1 MELQEKR
8 ILIVGGYGQVGAN
21 IAHLIRKADSA
32 VELILA
38 GRNPQKGELLAKEL
52 THAET
57 AYIDL
62 EEGFT
67 LAQFREIDLI
77 ISALDDHSNI
87 LREEAILNGIACI
100 TVSELADQ
108 ISTTAFLGLHKTISA
123 PVVFA
128 GHWQAGLLTLV
139 VKQMASGFSTITDIE
154 TAGLYDQRDPVGPL
168 VAEEVSGFVAQALI
182 RQNGNWLYVDS
193 KNNARSI
200 TLYGESSAIGHP
212 MSTLDVPSIAA
223 FTSARN
229 IRFDFI
235 IGESIGSGKGLR
247 ASHDLY
253 IEIEG
258 ISLSGERK
266 KVRTILSGPKGNSH
280 LTAVGVYLIA
290 ERILG
295 LNGQTAQK
303 TGGLYLPE
311 TIVSS
316 DNFTNRL
323 AEFGIQTIEE
333 NVKCSLP
340 FTTI

>member
-1 MELQEKR
+1 MRLREKR
-8 ILIVGGYGQVGAN
+8 ILIVGGYGQVGSN
-21 IAHLIRKADSA
+21 IAHLIRKSDSA
-32 VELILA
+32 IELILA

-62 EEGFT
+62 EEGFNLT
-67 LAQFREIDLI
+67 QFREIDLI

-87 LREEAILNGIACI
+87 LRETAILNGIACI

-108 ISTTAFLGLHKTISA
+108 ISTTAFLSLHKTISA
-123 PVVFA
+123 PIVFA

-139 VKQMASGFSTITDIE
+139 VKQMASGFSSISHIT
-154 TAGLYDQRDPVGPL
+154 TAGLYDEKDPVGPL
-168 VAEEVSGFVAQALI
+168 VAEEVSGFVGKALI
-182 RQNGNWLYVDS
+182 RQDGNWQYVDS
-193 KNNARSI
+193 KNNARLI
-200 TLYGESSAIGHP
+200 NLYGGSSAIGHP

-235 IGESIGSGKGLR
+235 IGESIGSSNGLT

-258 ISLSGERK
+258 ISSSGEPK
-266 KVRTILSGPKGNSH
+266 KIRTIVSGPKGNSH
-280 LTAVGVYLIA
+280 LTAVGVYMIA
-290 ERILG
+290 ERVLG
-295 LNGQTAQK
+295 LNGQTAHK

-316 DNFTNRL
+316 DNIIRRL

-333 NVKCSLP
+333 N
-340 FTTI
+340 I